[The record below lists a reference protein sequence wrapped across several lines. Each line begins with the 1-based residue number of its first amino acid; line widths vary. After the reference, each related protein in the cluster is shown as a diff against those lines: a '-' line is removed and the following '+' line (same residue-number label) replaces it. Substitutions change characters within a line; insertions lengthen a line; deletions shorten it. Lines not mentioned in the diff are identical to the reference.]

1 MKFQALI
8 RDKIK
13 GLHFKKKGEIL
24 LKKEYGYIRVSSH
37 DQNEDRQL
45 IAMQS
50 LEIPKNNIFID
61 KQSGKNF
68 NRPQYK
74 KMVKKL
80 KKDDLLYIKNI
91 DRLGRNYSEILE
103 QWRILTKIKCI
114 DIVVL
119 DMPLLDTRHGKDLIG
134 TFLSDVVL
142 QILSFVAEN
151 ERSNIRQ
158 RQAEGIAAAKARGVQ
173 FGRPQIKPPE
183 HFERII
189 QAWERKEITFKEV
202 LKQCDMSKATFYRR
216 LRDYRA
222 ENIKVQK

>member
-8 RDKIK
+8 RDKIN

-45 IAMQS
+45 IALQL
-50 LEIPKNNIFID
+50 LEIPKSNIYID

-68 NRPQYK
+68 DRPQYK

-80 KKDDLLYIKNI
+80 KKDDLLYIKSI

-119 DMPLLDTRHGKDLIG
+119 DMPLLDTRRGKDLMG
-134 TFLSDVVL
+134 TFLSDIVL
-142 QILSFVAEN
+142 QVLSFVAEN